1 MNGLNL
7 VLNGT
12 DGDRHTKLPDS
23 LESRKCLGSTANS
36 MSKCEQT
43 IVTSSEHCE
52 ALSFC
57 VQAERHRHLLS
68 LLSHV
73 CPSTLLTLLQGAQTL

>member
-12 DGDRHTKLPDS
+12 DGDQLTKLPSS

-36 MSKCEQT
+36 TSKCEQT

-52 ALSFC
+52 AVSFS
-57 VQAERHRHLLS
+57 VQAERHRHVLS